1 MKAGIAGGA
10 AALVLARIRRA
21 KDYDPEAFGFV
32 RPSARPSI
40 GFFAAYMFWMLAS
53 DALVGWRGPWDFE
66 PWRQAPYAASALRLI
81 AVCMLGPMAEEL
93 LFRGLLFRWLSQ
105 RMTAPVVIAVTAIS
119 WAMLHYTY
127 SWTVIA
133 IIVVDGVLLGLV
145 RWKSGSILPP
155 ILMHAVYN
163 LYAIW

>member
-1 MKAGIAGGA
+1 MSTP
-10 AALVLARIRRA
+10 L
-21 KDYDPEAFGFV
+21 
-32 RPSARPSI
+32 
-40 GFFAAYMFWMLAS
+40 
-53 DALVGWRGPWDFE
+53 
-66 PWRQAPYAASALRLI
+66 
-81 AVCMLGPMAEEL
+81 
-93 LFRGLLFRWLSQ
+93 
-105 RMTAPVVIAVTAIS
+105 VIAVTAIS